1 MVNFKCIYPPKTWHS
16 WLCLVLSL
24 FFSQVASA
32 AYTWTLEG
40 KNFPTPSAACTWLGP
55 LNTPPAQSYIYQST
69 SIVRVSDTRFDCYVH
84 FKWAGPNGGT
94 AKNGPYD
101 IRRSGGSCVSPDV
114 YDPQTGE
121 CKQPEPDPCQSTVGQ
136 MTTHQHRIGD
146 FSGAGVVNGA
156 TDPPGRICSNSCQY
170 AWDGG
175 APVGV
180 YRFQSGNPNGVFG
193 VFNYKGNGVTCTQSD
208 VAKTN
213 PGSPGATKQQESQC
227 TEKVTDAEGR
237 THYTCQASQVFKEP
251 GSMSC
256 GTVNGQ
262 TTCIPKKPSPKL
274 DDKKVT
280 TEVTEKKASDGSK
293 TTETKTTT
301 TVTTCSGAGACTTTT
316 TTNVNSSKTN
326 ADGSSGGDSSTCSG
340 PGCAGNKPDGSEQPK
355 DDEEEQGGSAVSGDM
370 ACTALPLCEGDAIQC
385 AILRQTQ
392 QQRCSDQEF
401 REVTEKK
408 AADLKSSLASE
419 FSGPDFQPL
428 SAGAEGTFDLSG
440 MVDTSSRFSKSCP
453 VVPDIQFSW
462 IDGSSR
468 SIPLGQAIADLC
480 TILTWLGYFV
490 VAFAM
495 RRGAEIIA
503 GGLS

>member
-16 WLCLVLSL
+16 WLCLALSL
-24 FFSQVASA
+24 FFSQAASA
-32 AYTWTLEG
+32 EEYYYQGSFANGIKFKTPELACKHDGEVGSVQYGYALVSTTL
-40 KNFPTPSAACTWLGP
+40 
-55 LNTPPAQSYIYQST
+55 SY
-69 SIVRVSDTRFDCYVH
+69 
-84 FKWAGPNGGT
+84 
-94 AKNGPYD
+94 
-101 IRRSGGSCVSPDV
+101 SGGVFNCKILMEKQFFRWTVIARRGDSCPLGGVF
-114 YDPQTGE
+114 DPSTGT
-121 CKQPEPDPCQSTVGQ
+121 CKSDPCQSTVGQ

-146 FSGAGVVNGA
+146 FTGSGVVNGA

-175 APVGV
+175 APVAA

-193 VFNYKGNGVTCTQSD
+193 VFNYKGNGVACTESD

-237 THYTCQASQVFKEP
+237 VHYTCQASQVFKEP

-262 TTCIPKKPSPKL
+262 TTCVPKKPSPKL

-280 TEVTEKKASDGSK
+280 TEVTEKKDADGSK

-326 ADGSSGGDSSTCSG
+326 ADGSSGGESSTCSG

-408 AADLKSSLASE
+408 TADLKSSLASE
-419 FSGPDFQPL
+419 FSGPEFQPL
-428 SAGAEGTFDLSG
+428 SAGTEGTFDLSG

>member
-32 AYTWTLEG
+32 EDYYWAFRSSEYGKYNSPVAGCKAYASFLPGADYKGFQMVNQYVGNCIYLGERDSWIEIQIFRGGDSCAPESTY
-40 KNFPTPSAACTWLGP
+40 NPS
-55 LNTPPAQSYIYQST
+55 S
-69 SIVRVSDTRFDCYVH
+69 
-84 FKWAGPNGGT
+84 
-94 AKNGPYD
+94 
-101 IRRSGGSCVSPDV
+101 
-114 YDPQTGE
+114 GE
-121 CKQPEPDPCQSTVGQ
+121 CESPKPPEPDPCESTIGQ

-146 FSGAGVVNGA
+146 FSGAGIVNGA

-193 VFNYKGNGVTCTQSD
+193 VFNYKGNGVKCTESD

-237 THYTCQASQVFKEP
+237 VHYTCQAAQVFKEP
-251 GSMSC
+251 GSMNC
-256 GTVNGQ
+256 GTVNGKF
-262 TTCIPKKPSPKL
+262 TCVSAKPAPKL
-274 DDKKVT
+274 EDKKVT

-301 TVTTCSGAGACTTTT
+301 TVTNCAGAGACTSNT
-316 TTNVNSSKTN
+316 TTNVTTSKTN
-326 ADGSSGGDSSTCSG
+326 ADGSSGGETSTCSG
-340 PGCAGNKPDGSEQPK
+340 PGCSGSKPDGSEQPK

-408 AADLKSSLASE
+408 AADLKSALASE
-419 FSGPDFQPL
+419 FSGPEFQPL
-428 SAGAEGTFDLSG
+428 SAGTEGTFDLSG